1 MSFTELMHEPELLNA
16 IPVAVVVVGEDGRI
30 VRHNSHWYG
39 RMHWT
44 VGDFFESAVHHEDKG
59 RWENLLAS
67 ARQMASAPQTLE
79 LRFIDRAS
87 KLLWGEVSCQCHGGQ
102 FYLTFIDRTVSRH
115 KTIQMQADHRSATD
129 LLHSLPALVYRGRI
143 NREWTME
150 FVSKGCEALTG
161 YSAES
166 IRDGINGTYGQHI
179 LPEYA
184 DYIWEG
190 VQSALMLKAPYA
202 LTYRI
207 HCANGEVKW
216 VLEKGTGIF
225 TDSGELL
232 GIEGLILE
240 IAPPSSAVQSSE

>member
-1 MSFTELMHEPELLNA
+1 MPFTELMSESELLDA
-16 IPVAVVVVGEDGRI
+16 FPIALVVVGADGRI
-30 VRHNSHWYG
+30 VRHNIHWCV

-44 VGDFFESAVHHEDKG
+44 VGDLFECAVHHEDKG
-59 RWENLLAS
+59 VWDDLLARVRHMAGS
-67 ARQMASAPQTLE
+67 AETLE
-79 LRFIDRAS
+79 LRFIDRES
-87 KLLWGEVSCQCHGGQ
+87 KLLWCEVSCQCRDEQ
-102 FYLTFIDRTVSRH
+102 TYLTFVDRTANRH
-115 KTIQMQADHRSATD
+115 RAIQMQADHRSAID

-150 FVSKGCEALTG
+150 CVSNGCEALTG
-161 YSAES
+161 FSAES
-166 IRDGINGTYGQHI
+166 IRDGIAGTYGQLI

-190 VQSALMLKAPYA
+190 VQSALVRRDAYA

-207 HCANGEVKW
+207 RCADGNVKW

-232 GIEGLILE
+232 GIEGVIIE
-240 IAPPSSAVQSSE
+240 IPPPSSSVQPIQ